1 MLTVSRHRTAGA
13 WSHYEHPRSLHSLID
28 KMLSMR
34 RLKRFD
40 ADVLEQGLH
49 ADAQGLGVAV
59 DGGPDFGFTA
69 HAGAA
74 DSGEDRCDDVVAQG
88 VIGHPP
94 TVGGCGI
101 SRQPDYPEGA
111 TPSGRSPGRSV
122 ATL

>member
-1 MLTVSRHRTAGA
+1 MPTCWNRVCM
-13 WSHYEHPRSLHSLID
+13 P
-28 KMLSMR
+28 MR
-34 RLKRFD
+34 RDSESRSTAVQIL
-40 ADVLEQGLH
+40 GL
-49 ADAQGLGVAV
+49 Q
-59 DGGPDFGFTA
+59 PMR
-69 HAGAA
+69 GAA

-101 SRQPDYPEGA
+101 LRQPDCPEGA

>member
-1 MLTVSRHRTAGA
+1 
-13 WSHYEHPRSLHSLID
+13 
-28 KMLSMR
+28 
-34 RLKRFD
+34 
-40 ADVLEQGLH
+40 VLEQGLH

-59 DGGPDFGFTA
+59 DGSPDLGLRPMR
-69 HAGAA
+69 GAA

-101 SRQPDYPEGA
+101 LRQPDCPEGA